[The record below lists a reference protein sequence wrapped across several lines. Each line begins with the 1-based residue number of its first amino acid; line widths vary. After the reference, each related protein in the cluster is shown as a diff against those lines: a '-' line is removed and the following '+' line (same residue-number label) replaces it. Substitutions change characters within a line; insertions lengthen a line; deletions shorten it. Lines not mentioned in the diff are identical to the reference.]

1 MDWNRIVA
9 GNLRRLRLARKLTQE
24 QLGHEAGIDLT
35 YVGRI
40 ERNQKNPTVDV
51 IGRLAAAL
59 GVHPSAFFDE
69 IGGEQLPLR

>member
-9 GNLRRLRLARKLTQE
+9 GNLRRLRLERKLTQE

-59 GVHPSAFFDE
+59 GVHPSAFFHE
-69 IGGEQLPLR
+69 I

>member
-9 GNLRRLRLARKLTQE
+9 GNLRRLRLERKLTQE

-59 GVHPSAFFDE
+59 RVHPSAFFDE
-69 IGGEQLPLR
+69 IAGEQLPLH